1 MLNDSLANAL
11 ETIKQKDNK
20 GQKECLVHPSSKVI
34 KKTLEILKENRY
46 VGDATVETDKKGGV
60 LKVNLLG
67 NINNCQA
74 IKPRF
79 SVEKKKFEKFEKRF
93 LPAKGV
99 GIIIV
104 STSKGMMTHEQ
115 AKEKNLGGRLIAYCY

>member
-1 MLNDSLANAL
+1 MLNDSLSNAL
-11 ETIKQKDNK
+11 ETIKQKDK
-20 GQKECLVHPSSKVI
+20 RGLKECKLHPSSKVI
-34 KKTLEILKENRY
+34 KKVLQILQENKY
-46 VGDATVETDKKGGV
+46 VGETIIETESKGGV

-79 SVEKKKFEKFEKRF
+79 SVTKDNYEKFEKRF
-93 LPAKGV
+93 LPAKGM
-99 GIIIV
+99 GMLIV

-115 AKEKNLGGRLIAYCY
+115 AKEKHIGGRLVAYCY

>member
-11 ETIKQKDNK
+11 SGIQNYDKVGK
-20 GQKECLVHPSSKVI
+20 KEYLVHPASKVI
-34 KKTLEILKENRY
+34 TRVLTIMNHQGYLGAAESVTESR
-46 VGDATVETDKKGGV
+46 GGV

-67 NINNCQA
+67 NLNKCGV

-79 SVEKKKFEKFEKRF
+79 AVTMDEYEKFEKRF

-99 GIIIV
+99 GVLIV
-104 STSKGMMTHEQ
+104 STIKGFMTHEE
-115 AKEKNLGGRLIAYCY
+115 AKAQNLGGRLIAYCY